1 MEDKKYVY
9 QELEYWNQRWYKHMT
24 SRERILL
31 TLKHEEP
38 DRVPID
44 LGGMRSSGIHAIA
57 YNKLKRYLN
66 CEDKSVKIFDLG
78 QQLAVV
84 DDEIRERVT
93 SDVIELKRLDG
104 GFGTRINSWKQIDLF
119 LDGGEYYVPTDF
131 NPKVLADGSFAIEIE
146 GKIVALMPKGGYY
159 FDSRYAPLANAS
171 ERKEIDII
179 LSNRITGEE
188 LDFLEAQ
195 AREIKNNT
203 DCAILGSFGGNFIE
217 MGHTLFGYQEFME
230 RLILNK
236 SFIEYFLSK
245 LEEKY
250 LEEIERYLNRV
261 GKYIDI
267 IVLGDDYGTQ
277 NDLQISIKMFRQLFK
292 PHLKALCD
300 FIEERSDVYIF
311 LHSCGAVSKLIPDLI
326 NAGIQILNP
335 VQTSAKGM
343 SPELLKKKF
352 GKDIVF
358 WGGGCDT
365 QRILPFGTLEE
376 VENDVK
382 KRIDI
387 FAPEGG
393 FVFAA
398 IHNIQ
403 QEVSPE
409 KCLRLFDTARDYG
422 KYRS

>member
-1 MEDKKYVY
+1 
-9 QELEYWNQRWYKHMT
+9 MT

-31 TLKHEEP
+31 ALQHQEP

-66 CEDKSVKIFDLG
+66 CEDKSVKIYDLG

-84 DDEIRERVT
+84 DNEIRERVT
-93 SDVIELKRLDG
+93 SDVVELKRLDG
-104 GFGTRINSWKQIDLF
+104 GFGTRIDSWKCIDMF
-119 LDGGEYYVPTDF
+119 PDGGEYYVPADF

-146 GKIVALMPKGGYY
+146 GKVVALMPKGGYY
-159 FDSRYAPLANAS
+159 FDSRYTPLANVS
-171 ERKEIDII
+171 DRKEIDII
-179 LSNRITGEE
+179 LSDRITDEE
-188 LDFLEAQ
+188 LEFLEAQ
-195 AREIKNNT
+195 AREIKKNT

-217 MGHTLFGYQEFME
+217 MGHALFGYQEFME
-230 RLILNK
+230 RLILDK

-250 LEEIERYLNRV
+250 LEELDRYLDRV
-261 GKYIDI
+261 EKYIDI

-277 NDLQISIKMFRQLFK
+277 EDLQISLKMFRQLFK

-300 FIEERSDVYIF
+300 FIEKKSDVYIF

-326 NAGIQILNP
+326 DTGIQILNP

-343 SPELLKKKF
+343 SPEFLKKKF
-352 GKDIVF
+352 DKDLVF

-376 VENDVK
+376 VEDDVK

-387 FAPEGG
+387 FAPGGG
-393 FVFAA
+393 FVFAT

-403 QEVSPE
+403 KEVSPE

-422 KYRS
+422 KYRG

>member
-1 MEDKKYVY
+1 LIADTH
-9 QELEYWNQRWYKHMT
+9 RWH
-24 SRERILL
+24 
-31 TLKHEEP
+31 
-38 DRVPID
+38 
-44 LGGMRSSGIHAIA
+44 
-57 YNKLKRYLN
+57 
-66 CEDKSVKIFDLG
+66 
-78 QQLAVV
+78 
-84 DDEIRERVT
+84 
-93 SDVIELKRLDG
+93 
-104 GFGTRINSWKQIDLF
+104 
-119 LDGGEYYVPTDF
+119 
-131 NPKVLADGSFAIEIE
+131 
-146 GKIVALMPKGGYY
+146 
-159 FDSRYAPLANAS
+159 NAS

-179 LSNRITGEE
+179 LSNRITDEE

-195 AREIKNNT
+195 AKELKNNT

-217 MGHTLFGYQEFME
+217 EGHALFGYQEFME
-230 RLILNK
+230 RLILDK
-236 SFIEYFLSK
+236 PLIEYFLNK

-250 LEEIERYLNRV
+250 LKEIERYLNRV

-277 NDLQISIKMFRQLFK
+277 EGLQISLEIFRQLFK

-300 FIEERSDVYIF
+300 FIEKRSDVHIF
-311 LHSCGAVSKLIPDLI
+311 LHSCGAVSKLIPDFI
-326 NAGIQILNP
+326 DAGIQILNP

-343 SPELLKKKF
+343 SPEFLKREF

-387 FAPEGG
+387 FAPKGG

-409 KCLRLFDTARDYG
+409 KCLKLFDTARDYG
-422 KYRS
+422 KY

>member
-1 MEDKKYVY
+1 
-9 QELEYWNQRWYKHMT
+9 
-24 SRERILL
+24 
-31 TLKHEEP
+31 
-38 DRVPID
+38 
-44 LGGMRSSGIHAIA
+44 
-57 YNKLKRYLN
+57 
-66 CEDKSVKIFDLG
+66 
-78 QQLAVV
+78 
-84 DDEIRERVT
+84 
-93 SDVIELKRLDG
+93 
-104 GFGTRINSWKQIDLF
+104 

-131 NPKVLADGSFAIEIE
+131 NPKGLADGSLAIEIE

-159 FDSRYAPLANAS
+159 FDSRYTPLANAS

-203 DCAILGSFGGNFIE
+203 DCVILGSFGGNFME

-230 RLILNK
+230 RLILDK

-250 LEEIERYLNRV
+250 LEEIERYLSRV

-267 IVLGDDYGTQ
+267 IILGDDYGTQ
-277 NDLQISIKMFRQLFK
+277 EDLQISIEMFRQLFK

-300 FIEERSDVYIF
+300 FIKKRSDVYIF

-326 NAGIQILNP
+326 DAGIQILNP

-398 IHNIQ
+398 VHNIQ

-422 KYRS
+422 KY

>member
-1 MEDKKYVY
+1 
-9 QELEYWNQRWYKHMT
+9 MT

-31 TLKHEEP
+31 TLKHKEP

-84 DDEIRERVT
+84 DNEIRKRVT
-93 SDVIELKRLDG
+93 SDVAELKRLDG
-104 GFGTRINSWKQIDLF
+104 GFGTRINSWKQMDLF

-159 FDSRYAPLANAS
+159 FDSKHAPLANAS

-179 LSNRITGEE
+179 LSNRITDEE

-195 AREIKNNT
+195 AKELKNNT

-217 MGHTLFGYQEFME
+217 EGHALFGYQEFME
-230 RLILNK
+230 RLILDK
-236 SFIEYFLSK
+236 PLIEYFLNK

-250 LEEIERYLNRV
+250 LKELARYLNRV

-277 NDLQISIKMFRQLFK
+277 EGLQISLEMFRQLFK

-300 FIEERSDVYIF
+300 FIKKRSDVYIF
-311 LHSCGAVSKLIPDLI
+311 LHSCGAVSKLIPDFI
-326 NAGIQILNP
+326 DAGIQILNP

-398 IHNIQ
+398 VHNIQ
-403 QEVSPE
+403 QEVFPE
-409 KCLRLFDTARDYG
+409 KCLRLFDTVRDYG
-422 KYRS
+422 KY

>member
-1 MEDKKYVY
+1 MI
-9 QELEYWNQRWYKHMT
+9 

-93 SDVIELKRLDG
+93 SDVVELKRLDG

-203 DCAILGSFGGNFIE
+203 NCAILGTFGGNFIE

-277 NDLQISIKMFRQLFK
+277 EDLQISIEMFRQLFK

-326 NAGIQILNP
+326 DAGIQILNP

>member
-1 MEDKKYVY
+1 
-9 QELEYWNQRWYKHMT
+9 MT

-31 TLKHEEP
+31 TLKHKEP
-38 DRVPID
+38 DRLPID

-84 DDEIRERVT
+84 DDEIRKRVT
-93 SDVIELKRLDG
+93 SDVAELKRLDG

-159 FDSRYAPLANAS
+159 FDSRHAPLANAS

-179 LSNRITGEE
+179 LSNRITDEE
-188 LDFLEAQ
+188 LDFLETQ
-195 AREIKNNT
+195 AKELKNNT

-217 MGHTLFGYQEFME
+217 EGHALFGYQEFME
-230 RLILNK
+230 RLILDK
-236 SFIEYFLSK
+236 PLIEYFLNK

-267 IVLGDDYGTQ
+267 IVLGDDYGSQ
-277 NDLQISIKMFRQLFK
+277 ENLQISLEMFRQLFK

-300 FIEERSDVYIF
+300 FIEKRSDAYIF
-311 LHSCGAVSKLIPDLI
+311 LHSCGAVSKLIPDFI
-326 NAGIQILNP
+326 DAGIQILNP

-343 SPELLKKKF
+343 SPEFLKREF

-387 FAPEGG
+387 FAPKGG

-409 KCLRLFDTARDYG
+409 KCLKLFDTARDYG
-422 KYRS
+422 KY

>member
-1 MEDKKYVY
+1 
-9 QELEYWNQRWYKHMT
+9 MT
-24 SRERILL
+24 SRERILMA
-31 TLKHEEP
+31 LKHEES
-38 DRVPID
+38 DRIPID
-44 LGGMRSSGIHAIA
+44 LGGMRSTGIHAVA

-78 QQLAVV
+78 QQLAIV
-84 DDEIRERVT
+84 DNEIRERVT

-104 GFGTRINSWKQIDLF
+104 GFGTRINSWKKIDLF
-119 LDGGEYYVPTDF
+119 LDGGEYYVPIDF
-131 NPKVLADGSFAIEIE
+131 DPKVLPDGSFVIEMK
-146 GKIVALMPKGGYY
+146 GKIIALMPRGGYY
-159 FDSRYAPLANAS
+159 FESRYAPLANAS
-171 ERKEIDII
+171 ECKEIDTI
-179 LSNRITGEE
+179 LSNKITDEE

-195 AREIKNNT
+195 AKEIKNNT
-203 DCAILGSFGGNFIE
+203 DCAILGSFGGNFLE
-217 MGHTLFGYQEFME
+217 AGHTLFGYREFME
-230 RLILNK
+230 RLILDRP
-236 SFIEYFLSK
+236 FIEYFLGK

-261 GKYIDI
+261 GKHVDI

-277 NDLQISIKMFRQLFK
+277 EDLQISIQMFRKLFK

-300 FIEERSDVYIF
+300 FIRERSDVYIF

-326 NAGIQILNP
+326 DVGIQILNP

-382 KRIDI
+382 RRIDI

-398 IHNIQ
+398 IHNIL
-403 QEVSPE
+403 QEISPE
-409 KCLRLFDTARDYG
+409 KCLILFDTARDYG
-422 KYRS
+422 KKYKD

>member
-1 MEDKKYVY
+1 
-9 QELEYWNQRWYKHMT
+9 MT
-24 SRERILL
+24 SRERIFL

-93 SDVIELKRLDG
+93 SDVVELKRLDG

-277 NDLQISIKMFRQLFK
+277 EDLQISIEMFRQLFK

-326 NAGIQILNP
+326 DAGIQILNP

>member
-1 MEDKKYVY
+1 
-9 QELEYWNQRWYKHMT
+9 MT

-66 CEDKSVKIFDLG
+66 CADKSVKIFDLG

-93 SDVIELKRLDG
+93 SDVVELKRLDG

-131 NPKVLADGSFAIEIE
+131 NPKILADGSFAIEIE
-146 GKIVALMPKGGYY
+146 GKIVALMPKGGHY

-195 AREIKNNT
+195 AREIKNNS

-277 NDLQISIKMFRQLFK
+277 EDLQISLEMFRQLFK

-300 FIEERSDVYIF
+300 FIEERSNVYIF

-326 NAGIQILNP
+326 DAGIQILNP

-343 SPELLKKKF
+343 SPKLLKKKF

-365 QRILPFGTLEE
+365 QRILPFGTLKE

-382 KRIDI
+382 KRTDI
-387 FAPEGG
+387 FAPGGG

>member
-1 MEDKKYVY
+1 
-9 QELEYWNQRWYKHMT
+9 MT

-31 TLKHEEP
+31 TLKHKEP

-93 SDVIELKRLDG
+93 SDVVELKRLDG

-119 LDGGEYYVPTDF
+119 LDGGEYYVPADF

-159 FDSRYAPLANAS
+159 FNRRYTPLANAS

-217 MGHTLFGYQEFME
+217 MGQTLFGYQEFME
-230 RLILNK
+230 RLILDK
-236 SFIEYFLSK
+236 PFIEYFLGK

-250 LEEIERYLNRV
+250 FEEIERYLNRV

-277 NDLQISIKMFRQLFK
+277 EDLQISIEMFRQLFK
-292 PHLKALCD
+292 PHLKALFD
-300 FIEERSDVYIF
+300 FIEKRSDVYIF

-326 NAGIQILNP
+326 DAGIQILNP

-365 QRILPFGTLEE
+365 QRILPFGTLDE

>member
-1 MEDKKYVY
+1 
-9 QELEYWNQRWYKHMT
+9 MT

-57 YNKLKRYLN
+57 YNKLKHYLN
-66 CEDKSVKIFDLG
+66 CKDKSVKIYDLA
-78 QQLAVV
+78 QQLAIV
-84 DDEIRERVT
+84 DNEIRERVS
-93 SDVIELKRLDG
+93 SDVVELKRLDG

-277 NDLQISIKMFRQLFK
+277 EDLQISIEMFRQLFK

-311 LHSCGAVSKLIPDLI
+311 LHSCGAVNKLIPDLI
-326 NAGIQILNP
+326 DAGIQILNP

-382 KRIDI
+382 KRIDV

-403 QEVSPE
+403 KEVSPV
-409 KCLRLFDTARDYG
+409 KVLRLFDTAREYG

>member
-1 MEDKKYVY
+1 
-9 QELEYWNQRWYKHMT
+9 MT

-31 TLKHEEP
+31 TLKHKEP

-57 YNKLKRYLN
+57 YNKLKGYLN

-84 DDEIRERVT
+84 DDEIRKRVT
-93 SDVIELKRLDG
+93 SDVAELKRLDG

-159 FDSRYAPLANAS
+159 FDSRHAPLANVS
-171 ERKEIDII
+171 ERKGIDII
-179 LSNRITGEE
+179 LSNRITDEE

-195 AREIKNNT
+195 AKELKNNT

-217 MGHTLFGYQEFME
+217 EGHALFGYQEFME
-230 RLILNK
+230 RLILDK
-236 SFIEYFLSK
+236 PLIEYFLNK

-277 NDLQISIKMFRQLFK
+277 EGLQISLEMFRQLFK

-300 FIEERSDVYIF
+300 FIEKRSDVYIF
-311 LHSCGAVSKLIPDLI
+311 LHSCGAVSKLIPDFI
-326 NAGIQILNP
+326 DAGIQILNP

-343 SPELLKKKF
+343 SPEFLKREF

-365 QRILPFGTLEE
+365 QKILPFGTLEE

-387 FAPEGG
+387 FAPKGG

-409 KCLRLFDTARDYG
+409 KCLKLFDTARDYG
-422 KYRS
+422 KY